1 MCPSPEE
8 QPFGVPPGDVWNDV
22 PLFREIQRVL
32 MSSSG
37 PVNWELAR
45 QVGIA
50 SASWG
55 TEDPAPSEEDRRG
68 FDEAVRVAELQVAG
82 FTGLEAPSDIP
93 KVEAVRRGQ
102 WVQANIEGLR
112 ALLEPAAAKIG
123 DAIATAQREAVPEQ
137 AQAGVA
143 QVLGQLSP
151 LLLGAQVGTVL
162 GTLAQQV
169 LGQYDIAVPRPDG
182 AGALLFVVP
191 NIARFE
197 QEWSLDTTD
206 FRTWIAIHEVTHRF
220 EFARPWALTRFRELI
235 DDFTSTLTLDV
246 EELQQRLASLDPSNP
261 EGMQEMLAG
270 QDSLFGAVMD
280 DEQRLKLRRVQAFM
294 TASEGYGDHV
304 MHALGA
310 QMLPSYARID
320 EAMRRYRETEHVDP
334 VFERLLGIEV
344 KREQY
349 RLGRAFC
356 DTVVELT
363 DEATLSRMWDAA
375 EALPS
380 MPELEEPRLWLARS
394 A

>member
-1 MCPSPEE
+1 MSPTPEE

-55 TEDPAPSEEDRRG
+55 TEDPAPGEADRRG
-68 FDEAVRVAELQVAG
+68 FEEAVRVAELQVAG
-82 FTGLEAPSDIP
+82 LTGLQAPSDIP

-112 ALLEPAAAKIG
+112 AVLEPAAAKIG
-123 DAIATAQREAVPEQ
+123 DAIAAAQQDSIPEPS
-137 AQAGVA
+137 QAGVA

-169 LGQYDIAVPRPDG
+169 LGQYDIAVPRPDDS
-182 AGALLFVVP
+182 GALLFVVP

-197 QEWSLDTTD
+197 KEWSLDPTD

-246 EELQQRLASLDPSNP
+246 GELQQRLASLDPSNP
-261 EGMQEMLAG
+261 ESMQEMLAG
-270 QDSLFGAVMD
+270 EGSMFGAVMD

-294 TASEGYGDHV
+294 TAAEGYGDHV

-320 EAMRRYRETEHVDP
+320 EAMRRYRETEQVDP

-349 RLGRAFC
+349 RLGRTFC

-363 DEATLSRMWDAA
+363 DEATLARMWDSA

>member
-1 MCPSPEE
+1 MSPTPEE

-55 TEDPAPSEEDRRG
+55 AEDPAPSEEDRRG
-68 FDEAVRVAELQVAG
+68 FEEAVRVAELQVGG

-112 ALLEPAAAKIG
+112 ALVEPAAAKIG
-123 DAIATAQREAVPEQ
+123 DAIATAQRDAVPEQ

-197 QEWSLDTTD
+197 KEWSLDPTD

-220 EFARPWALTRFRELI
+220 EFARPWTLTRFRELI

-363 DEATLSRMWDAA
+363 GEATLARMWDSA

>member
-1 MCPSPEE
+1 MSQTPEE
-8 QPFGVPPGDVWNDV
+8 SPFGTPPGDIWNDV

-50 SASWG
+50 SASFG
-55 TEDPAPSEEDRRG
+55 TEDPAPTDEDRRG
-68 FDEAVRVAELQVAG
+68 FDEAVRVAELQVAR
-82 FTGLEAPSDIP
+82 FTGLEAPPDIAR
-93 KVEAVRRGQ
+93 VEAVRRGQ

-112 ALLEPAAAKIG
+112 ALLEPAATKIG
-123 DAIATAQREAVPEQ
+123 DAIASAQREAMPEQ

-143 QVLGQLSP
+143 QLLGQLSP

-197 QEWSLDTTD
+197 RDWSLDPTE

-235 DDFTSTLTLDV
+235 DDFTSTLTLDLD
-246 EELQQRLASLDPSNP
+246 ELQQRLASLDPSNP

-270 QDSLFGAVMD
+270 QENLFGAVMD
-280 DEQRLKLRRVQAFM
+280 DEQRLKLGRIQAFM
-294 TASEGYGDHV
+294 TAAEGYGDHV

-320 EAMRRYRETEHVDP
+320 EAMRRYRETEQVDP

-356 DTVVELT
+356 DTVVEQT
-363 DEATLSRMWDAA
+363 DETTLARMWDSA

>member
-1 MCPSPEE
+1 MSPTPEE

-55 TEDPAPSEEDRRG
+55 AEDPAPSEEDRRG
-68 FDEAVRVAELQVAG
+68 FEEAVRVAELQVGG

-112 ALLEPAAAKIG
+112 ALVEPAAAKIG
-123 DAIATAQREAVPEQ
+123 DAIATAQRDAVPEQ

-197 QEWSLDTTD
+197 KEWSLDPTD

-220 EFARPWALTRFRELI
+220 EFARPWTLTRFRELI

-363 DEATLSRMWDAA
+363 DEATLARMWDSA

>member
-1 MCPSPEE
+1 MSPAPEE

-50 SASWG
+50 SASWD
-55 TEDPAPSEEDRRG
+55 TEDPAPGEGDRRG
-68 FDEAVRVAELQVAG
+68 FEEAVRVAELQVAG

-112 ALLEPAAAKIG
+112 AVLEPAAAKIG
-123 DAIATAQREAVPEQ
+123 DAIAAAQPDEMPDTS
-137 AQAGVA
+137 QAGVA

-182 AGALLFVVP
+182 SGALLFVVP

-197 QEWSLDTTD
+197 KEWSLEPTD

-220 EFARPWALTRFRELI
+220 EFARPWALARFRELI

-246 EELQQRLASLDPSNP
+246 GELQQRLASLDPSNP
-261 EGMQEMLAG
+261 ESMQEMLAG
-270 QDSLFGAVMD
+270 QDSMFGAVMD

-294 TASEGYGDHV
+294 TAAEGYGDHV

-310 QMLPSYARID
+310 RMLPSYARID
-320 EAMRRYRETEHVDP
+320 EAMRRYRETERVDP

-363 DEATLSRMWDAA
+363 DEATLARMWDSA

>member
-1 MCPSPEE
+1 MSPTPEE

-55 TEDPAPSEEDRRG
+55 TEDPAPGEEDRRG
-68 FDEAVRVAELQVAG
+68 FEEAVRVAELQVAG

-93 KVEAVRRGQ
+93 RVEPVRRGQ

-112 ALLEPAAAKIG
+112 AVLEPAAAKIG
-123 DAIATAQREAVPEQ
+123 DAIAAAQQDAIPEPS
-137 AQAGVA
+137 QAGVA

-182 AGALLFVVP
+182 SGSLLFVVP

-197 QEWSLDTTD
+197 GEWSLDPTD

-235 DDFTSTLTLDV
+235 DDFTSTLTLDIG
-246 EELQQRLASLDPSNP
+246 ELQQRLASLDPSNP
-261 EGMQEMLAG
+261 ESMQEMLAG
-270 QDSLFGAVMD
+270 EDSMFGAVMD

-294 TASEGYGDHV
+294 TAAEGYGDHV

-310 QMLPSYARID
+310 RMLPSYARID
-320 EAMRRYRETEHVDP
+320 EAMRRYRETEQVDP

-363 DEATLSRMWDAA
+363 DEATLARMWDSA

>member
-1 MCPSPEE
+1 MSPTPEE

-55 TEDPAPSEEDRRG
+55 TEDPAPGEADRRG
-68 FDEAVRVAELQVAG
+68 FEEAVRVAELQVAG
-82 FTGLEAPSDIP
+82 LTGLQAPSDIP

-112 ALLEPAAAKIG
+112 AVLEPAAAKIG
-123 DAIATAQREAVPEQ
+123 DAIAAAQQDLIPEPS
-137 AQAGVA
+137 QAGVA

-169 LGQYDIAVPRPDG
+169 LGQYDIAVPRPD
-182 AGALLFVVP
+182 ASGALLFVVP

-197 QEWSLDTTD
+197 KEWSLDPTD

-246 EELQQRLASLDPSNP
+246 GELQQRLASLDPSNP
-261 EGMQEMLAG
+261 ESMQEMLAG
-270 QDSLFGAVMD
+270 EGSMFGAVMD

-294 TASEGYGDHV
+294 TAAEGYGDHV

-320 EAMRRYRETEHVDP
+320 EAMRRYRETEQVDP

-349 RLGRAFC
+349 RLGRTFC

-363 DEATLSRMWDAA
+363 DEATLARMWDSA

>member
-1 MCPSPEE
+1 MSPTPEE

-55 TEDPAPSEEDRRG
+55 TEDPAPSEGDRRG
-68 FDEAVRVAELQVAG
+68 FEEAVRVAELHVAG
-82 FTGLEAPSDIP
+82 LTGLEAPSDIP

-112 ALLEPAAAKIG
+112 AVLEPAAAKIG
-123 DAIATAQREAVPEQ
+123 DAIAAAQQDAMPEPS
-137 AQAGVA
+137 QAGVE

-182 AGALLFVVP
+182 SGALLFVVP

-197 QEWSLDTTD
+197 KEWSLDPTD

-220 EFARPWALTRFRELI
+220 EFARPWALARFRELI

-246 EELQQRLASLDPSNP
+246 GELQQRLASLDPSNP

-270 QDSLFGAVMD
+270 EDSMFGAVMD

-294 TASEGYGDHV
+294 AAAEGYGDHV

-320 EAMRRYRETEHVDP
+320 EAMRRYRETEQVDP

-363 DEATLSRMWDAA
+363 DEATLARMWDSA

>member
-1 MCPSPEE
+1 MSQTPEE
-8 QPFGVPPGDVWNDV
+8 SPFGTPPGDIWNDV

-50 SASWG
+50 SASLG
-55 TEDPAPSEEDRRG
+55 TEDPAPSDEDRRG

-82 FTGLEAPSDIP
+82 FTGLEAPPDIAR
-93 KVEAVRRGQ
+93 VETVRRGQ

-112 ALLEPAAAKIG
+112 ALLEPAATKIG
-123 DAIATAQREAVPEQ
+123 DAIATAQREAMPEQ

-143 QVLGQLSP
+143 QLLGQLSP

-197 QEWSLDTTD
+197 RDWSLDPTE

-235 DDFTSTLTLDV
+235 DDFTSTLTLDLD
-246 EELQQRLASLDPSNP
+246 ELQQRLASIDPSNP

-270 QDSLFGAVMD
+270 QENLFGAVMD
-280 DEQRLKLRRVQAFM
+280 DEQRLKLGRIQAFM
-294 TASEGYGDHV
+294 TGAEGYGDHV

-310 QMLPSYARID
+310 QMLPSYVRID

-363 DEATLSRMWDAA
+363 EETTLARMWDSA

>member
-1 MCPSPEE
+1 MSPTPEE
-8 QPFGVPPGDVWNDV
+8 QPFGVSPGDVWNDV

-123 DAIATAQREAVPEQ
+123 DAIATAQRDAVPEQ

-143 QVLGQLSP
+143 QMLGQLSP

-197 QEWSLDTTD
+197 KEWSLDPTE

-270 QDSLFGAVMD
+270 QESLFGAVMD

-294 TASEGYGDHV
+294 TAAEGYGDHV

-363 DEATLSRMWDAA
+363 DEATLGRMWDSA

>member
-1 MCPSPEE
+1 MSQTPEE
-8 QPFGVPPGDVWNDV
+8 SPFGTPPGDIWNDV

-50 SASWG
+50 SASFG
-55 TEDPAPSEEDRRG
+55 TEDPAPTDEDRRG

-82 FTGLEAPSDIP
+82 FTGLEAPPDIAR
-93 KVEAVRRGQ
+93 VEAVRRGQ

-112 ALLEPAAAKIG
+112 ALLEPAASKIG
-123 DAIATAQREAVPEQ
+123 DAIASAQREAMPEQ

-143 QVLGQLSP
+143 QLLGQLSP

-197 QEWSLDTTD
+197 RDWSLDPTE

-235 DDFTSTLTLDV
+235 DDFTSTLTLDLD
-246 EELQQRLASLDPSNP
+246 ELQQRLASLDPSNP

-270 QDSLFGAVMD
+270 QENLFGAVMD
-280 DEQRLKLRRVQAFM
+280 DEQRLKLGRIQAFM
-294 TASEGYGDHV
+294 TAAEGYGDHV

-320 EAMRRYRETEHVDP
+320 EAMRRYRETEQVDP

-356 DTVVELT
+356 DTVVEQT
-363 DEATLSRMWDAA
+363 DETTLARIWDSA

>member
-1 MCPSPEE
+1 MSPTPEE
-8 QPFGVPPGDVWNDV
+8 QPFGLPPGDVWNDV

-55 TEDPAPSEEDRRG
+55 AEDPAASEEDRRG

-112 ALLEPAAAKIG
+112 ALLEPVAAKIG
-123 DAIATAQREAVPEQ
+123 DAIATAQRDAVPEQ
-137 AQAGVA
+137 AQGGVA

-197 QEWSLDTTD
+197 KEWSLDPTD

-220 EFARPWALTRFRELI
+220 EFARPWTLTRFRELI

-294 TASEGYGDHV
+294 TAAEGYGDHV

-363 DEATLSRMWDAA
+363 DEATLARMWDSA